1 MGKQELPIILSLFL
15 AVLLGAMMGLAVT
28 TINQRDETIK
38 RQQLEISTLKQENE
52 ALQEINFNLNEKNR
66 ELRVAK

>member
-1 MGKQELPIILSLFL
+1 MTKQELPLIVTLCL
-15 AVLLGAMMGLAVT
+15 AVLLGSWLGLSLA
-28 TINQRDETIK
+28 TINQRDDVIK

-52 ALQEINFNLNEKNR
+52 ALSEINFNLNEKNR

>member
-1 MGKQELPIILSLFL
+1 MTKRELPIILSLFL

-66 ELRVAK
+66 ELRVAE